1 MKVAIYARSLDPSPV
16 SARTM
21 LDTVKGHGLDG
32 CLFPTPFDVSP
43 TLDLG
48 EIHEAR
54 AYAESLGLY
63 LDASSGQINPYHFA
77 NRKDVLAAGDGDFR
91 SGLER
96 MIVAAREMGCTSI
109 FFTIGALTD
118 RFSKSVPWADQLAA
132 TTAFLKSL
140 RPSLLDQGFK
150 LDLKTHEE
158 ITTDECV
165 QLVETV
171 GPDVMGIGL
180 DSVNV
185 VVRLEDPLAAARR
198 VAPYASRVFLSDC
211 DLFFNETGLVRKLR
225 PLGDGIIDWPGTL
238 AILEAAGAKPKAT
251 VELHRGQFGMPI
263 FDSAWMKSEPTTPVA
278 ELAEIIRLTV
288 ISERKLDD
296 PARPPREA
304 YQTDVLERLPATLA
318 YLPTLRGSGSKQ
330 PAGASA

>member
-16 SARTM
+16 SARTV

-32 CLFPTPFDVSP
+32 CLFPTPFDLSP

-48 EIHEAR
+48 EIRETR

-77 NRKDVLAAGDGDFR
+77 KRNDVLAAGDGDFR

-96 MIVAAREMGCTSI
+96 VIVAAREMGCTSI

-118 RFSKSVPWADQLAA
+118 RFSKSVPWSDQLAA
-132 TTAFLKSL
+132 TTAFLKNL
-140 RPSLLDQGFK
+140 RPYLLDQGFK

-158 ITTDECV
+158 ITSDECV

-198 VAPYASRVFLSDC
+198 VAPYASRIFLSDC
-211 DLFFNETGLVRKLR
+211 DLFFTDEGVVRKLR

-238 AILEAAGAKPKAT
+238 SILDAAGAKAKAT
-251 VELHRGQFGMPI
+251 IELHRGQFGMPI
-263 FDSAWMKSEPTTPVA
+263 FDAAWIESEPSARVE

-288 ISERKLDD
+288 VSERKLDD
-296 PARPPREA
+296 PARPPRDA
-304 YQTDVLERLPATLA
+304 YQADVLDRLPATLA
-318 YLPTLRGSGSKQ
+318 YLPTLFGSPNKV
-330 PAGASA
+330 PAGVSS